1 MHWKTTLAGSG
12 GSVPALS
19 ERFNK
24 PGMSG
29 RWSDLYLRAAS
40 ALVLGPL
47 ALFCLWWGG
56 TAWDLLI
63 GVAMAGLGHEW
74 ARLAGL
80 RYTWPLSGIM
90 LLVWAAAM
98 LLGISAG
105 LQAVVF
111 LGLAAWPVY
120 GRFAAAGVPYAGLA
134 GVCLIWLRQ
143 RHEVGLEDTA
153 FLILVVWGT
162 DIGAYIVG
170 RLFGGVKLAP
180 RISPGKT
187 WSGALGGLALGGACG
202 AGLAATHGAPAYAF
216 GAGVLL
222 SFVAQA
228 GDLLESAIKRKL
240 GVKDSGRTIP
250 GHGGLF
256 DRLDGF
262 LTAAPMAA
270 LLAASMHG
278 GVGLWG

>member
-1 MHWKTTLAGSG
+1 MRAGRG

-19 ERFNK
+19 KTLDK
-24 PGMSG
+24 PAGNN
-29 RWSDLYLRAAS
+29 RWSDLYVRAAS

-47 ALFCLWWGG
+47 ALFCLWRGG
-56 TAWDLLI
+56 VEWDLLV

-74 ARLAGL
+74 AKLAGL
-80 RYTWPLSGIM
+80 RQAWPLAGVL
-90 LLVWAAAM
+90 LLVWAVT
-98 LLGISAG
+98 LIFGLGAG

-111 LGLAAWPVY
+111 LGLASWPVF
-120 GRFAAAGVPYAGLA
+120 GRFAAAGVPYAGL
-134 GVCLIWLRQ
+134 GGISLLWLRH
-143 RHEVGLEDTA
+143 RPEAGLVDA
-153 FLILVVWGT
+153 GFLILVIWGT
-162 DIGAYIVG
+162 DIGAYLVG
-170 RLFGGVKLAP
+170 RLLGGAKLAP

-187 WSGALGGLALGGACG
+187 WSGALGGLVIGAACG
-202 AGLAATHGAPAYAF
+202 AGLAAATLGAPGRAF
-216 GAGVLL
+216 GAGLLL

-262 LTAAPMAA
+262 LTAAPLAA
-270 LLAASMHG
+270 LFAASMHG
-278 GVGLWG
+278 GMALWG